1 MNESVLLV
9 NGHRSAAGLVE
20 LVRIRA
26 CLGGAASVLLG
37 AFLARGVAGLTER
50 NCLVGSVAIALAV
63 AVANVVN
70 DVVDLPTDAA
80 SGRSRPLP
88 SGRVRV
94 STARIA
100 AVALAVTALALAATA
115 GVVPVLAMGALLL
128 LATAYS
134 FLFKSTVLVGNL
146 VVAGCASAPVVYGGF
161 LAGSVAP
168 AIWVAAGL
176 SFLFMLAYEALKTLR
191 DGEPDAA
198 AGLRTL
204 ATWTGPAWSVRLF
217 AACSIMLG
225 AALLAAAAASPAAL
239 PYLVCVLPLLALIG
253 AAGAPFV
260 GRSQTRKRATTRPA
274 DAAIERS
281 LRLLKMAWLVGLI
294 DMAWLR

>member
-9 NGHRSAAGLVE
+9 PGHRSAAGLVE

-37 AFLARGVAGLTER
+37 AFLARGVAGLTDR
-50 NCLVGSVAIALAV
+50 HCLAGSLAITLAV

-70 DVVDLPTDAA
+70 DIVDLRTDAA
-80 SGRSRPLP
+80 SGRPRPLP
-88 SGRVRV
+88 SGRVLV
-94 STARIA
+94 STARVA
-100 AVALAVTALALAATA
+100 AAALAAGALLLAASA
-115 GVVPVLAMGALLL
+115 GLVPVLAMTGLLV

-134 FLFKSTVLVGNL
+134 WVFKSTVLIGNL
-146 VVAGCASAPVVYGGF
+146 VVAGCASFPVVYGGL
-161 LAGSVAP
+161 LAGSVTP

-204 ATWTGPAWSVRLF
+204 ATWTGPAASVRLF
-217 AACSIMLG
+217 AACSIVLG
-225 AALLAAAAASPAAL
+225 AALLAASAVSPAAL

-253 AAGAPFV
+253 AASAPFAW
-260 GRSQTRKRATTRPA
+260 RPRARARWTRPA
-274 DAAIERS
+274 DTAIERS
-281 LRLLKMAWLVGLI
+281 LRLLKVAWLVGLI
-294 DMAWLR
+294 DMTWLR

>member
-1 MNESVLLV
+1 VNESVLPV
-9 NGHRSAAGLVE
+9 AGHRSAAGLVE

-50 NCLVGSVAIALAV
+50 NCLAGSVAIALAV

-70 DVVDLPTDAA
+70 DIADLPTDAA
-80 SGRSRPLP
+80 SGRARPLP

-94 STARIA
+94 PTARVA
-100 AVALAVTALALAATA
+100 AVALGATALGLAATA
-115 GVVPVLAMGALLL
+115 GLVSWLAMGALLL

-134 FLFKSTVLVGNL
+134 LLFKSTVLVGNL
-146 VVAGCASAPVVYGGF
+146 VVAGCASSPVVYGGF
-161 LAGSVAP
+161 LAGSVTP

-217 AACSIMLG
+217 AACSIVLG
-225 AALLAAAAASPAAL
+225 AALLAASAVSPATL

-253 AAGAPFV
+253 AAAAPFV
-260 GRSQTRKRATTRPA
+260 RRPWARTRWARPA

-281 LRLLKMAWLVGLI
+281 LRLLKVAWLVGLI
-294 DMAWLR
+294 DMTWLR